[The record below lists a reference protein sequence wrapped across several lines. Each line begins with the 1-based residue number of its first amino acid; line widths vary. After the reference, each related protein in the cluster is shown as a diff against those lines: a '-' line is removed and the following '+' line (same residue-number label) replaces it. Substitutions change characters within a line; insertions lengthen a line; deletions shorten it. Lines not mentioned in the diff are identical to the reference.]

1 VESGAIHVSVKSDV
15 MGMLRTHGVR
25 ILETNQLVI
34 IIGNQCNF
42 STLCQTLLHAV
53 EMTFAGPLGRLAF

>member
-15 MGMLRTHGVR
+15 MGVLRTDGVR
-25 ILETNQLVI
+25 IIETNQLVI
-34 IIGNQCNF
+34 IIGNQYNF

-53 EMTFAGPLGRLAF
+53 KMGPGRALGCFAF